1 MLIDIDRIID
11 EKAGKKARRIPRFVR
26 SYLKRIV
33 HQDEINGF
41 LREEGDRKGIEW
53 VDDAL
58 RFLDMTLNVEGLDN
72 LPDDNGRRFT
82 FVSNHPLG
90 GIDGVA
96 LGSILGHRYG
106 GRIKYLVNDLL
117 MNLPG
122 LAPLCVPIN
131 KTGKQSRNFPAMVEA
146 AFASD
151 DHIIMFPA
159 GLCSRRRNGVVRD
172 LPWQKAFVTKSIATG
187 RDIVPIH
194 FEGENSLFFYRLA
207 NLSKFLGI
215 RFNVAMLYLADEM
228 FRNRGKSFRVRIGE
242 PIPVSSLDR
251 SRTPRE
257 WAAHIQDLVY
267 SL

>member
-26 SYLKRIV
+26 AYLKHIV
-33 HQDEINGF
+33 HQDEINAF
-41 LREEGDRKGIEW
+41 LQKEGERKGVEW

-58 RFLDMTLNVEGLDN
+58 EFLDMTLDVEGLEN
-72 LPDDNGRRFT
+72 LPDDNARHFT

-90 GIDGVA
+90 GIDGIA

-131 KTGKQSRNFPAMVEA
+131 KTGKQSRDFPAMVEA

-151 DHIIMFPA
+151 NHIIMFPA
-159 GLCSRRRNGVVRD
+159 GLCSRRRGGVVRD
-172 LPWQKAFVTKSIATG
+172 LPWQKTFVTKSVATG
-187 RDIVPIH
+187 RDIVPIR
-194 FEGENSLFFYRLA
+194 FEGENSPFFYHLA
-207 NLSKFLGI
+207 NLSRLLGI
-215 RFNVAMLYLADEM
+215 RFNIAMLYLADEM
-228 FRNRGKSFRVRIGE
+228 FRNRGKCFKVRIGT
-242 PIPVSSLDR
+242 PIPAASLDR
-251 SRTPRE
+251 SKTPRQ
-257 WAAHIQDLVY
+257 WAAHIQNLVY